1 MNNSERER
9 ERKREE
15 GEERERE
22 EEVREDAKCITSLMN
37 GTSMGIGFG
46 ENSREFRFTPIKSF
60 SIIFLFISFF

>member
-1 MNNSERER
+1 MNNSEREKER
-9 ERKREE
+9 EREK
-15 GEERERE
+15 GEERER

>member
-1 MNNSERER
+1 MNNSERE
-9 ERKREE
+9 K
-15 GEERERE
+15 ERERE
-22 EEVREDAKCITSLMN
+22 KGQEREREEVREDAKCITSLMN

>member
-1 MNNSERER
+1 MNNSEREK

-15 GEERERE
+15 GEERER

>member
-1 MNNSERER
+1 MNNSERE
-9 ERKREE
+9 K
-15 GEERERE
+15 ERERE
-22 EEVREDAKCITSLMN
+22 EGQEREREEVREDAKCITSLMN

>member
-1 MNNSERER
+1 MNNSERE
-9 ERKREE
+9 K
-15 GEERERE
+15 ERERE
-22 EEVREDAKCITSLMN
+22 KGQEREREEVREDAKYITSLMN

>member
-1 MNNSERER
+1 MNNSEREKER
-9 ERKREE
+9 EREE
-15 GEERERE
+15 GEERER